1 MVLYADLFSEIF
13 IQLILHILTRNI
25 IFFYDYSNWRELSFN
40 MFKFFMV
47 DSSPDRVK
55 PKTIKL
61 VVVAYPLDTQHQGEK
76 IGWLGIMIMCL
87 SGDTF
92 LPIDSCF
99 TKSNEYVLV

>member
-1 MVLYADLFSEIF
+1 
-13 IQLILHILTRNI
+13 
-25 IFFYDYSNWRELSFN
+25 

-61 VVVAYPLDTQHQGEK
+61 VFVAYPLGTQHQGEK
-76 IGWLGIMIMCL
+76 IGWLGIMIMC
-87 SGDTF
+87 GDTF

-99 TKSNEYVLV
+99 KKIKRMPVGLVLAVIIIMTSNLLMS